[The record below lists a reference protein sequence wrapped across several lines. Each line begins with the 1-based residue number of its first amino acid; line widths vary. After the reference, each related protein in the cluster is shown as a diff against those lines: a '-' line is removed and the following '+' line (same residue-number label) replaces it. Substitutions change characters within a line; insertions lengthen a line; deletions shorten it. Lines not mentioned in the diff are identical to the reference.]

1 MWLEAAQ
8 QILYPNRCLLCAAAA
23 GPTTPICHDC
33 RASLPRNGKACS
45 QCALPLQG
53 AAGNS
58 LCGRCQ
64 KQPPRFDRA
73 ITPFLYLSPVDHL
86 LGRFKHH
93 GSLTHG
99 LLLADLLGEAIE
111 QLGPARPEI
120 LVPTPI
126 HPTRLRE
133 RGFSQTLELTR
144 HLSNK
149 IKIPW
154 DDRLLSKQR
163 HTPTQQGLDRQA
175 RRRNVRGSFH
185 CTANPPWRHVA
196 LVDDVITTG
205 TTADEMA
212 RVLKRAGVE
221 EVSVWAV
228 ARTPDP
234 R

>member
-8 QILYPNRCLLCAAAA
+8 QLLYPNRCLLCAAAT
-23 GPTTPICHDC
+23 G
-33 RASLPRNGKACS
+33 ASLPLCQHCRADLPQNTDTCA

-53 AAGNS
+53 TAGQT

-64 KQPPRFDRA
+64 QRPPYFNQA
-73 ITPFLYLSPVDHL
+73 IAPFQYLSPIDHL

-99 LLLADLLGEAIE
+99 RLLAQLLGEAIE
-111 QLGPARPEI
+111 RLGPARPQI
-120 LVPTPI
+120 LLPTPI
-126 HPTRLRE
+126 HPMRLRV

-144 HLSNK
+144 HLSK
-149 IKIPW
+149 KLAIPW
-154 DDRLLSKQR
+154 DDRLLTKQR
-163 HTPTQQGLDRQA
+163 HTPTQQGLDRRA

-185 CTANPPWRHVA
+185 CNTGLPWRHVA

-212 RVLKRAGVE
+212 RVLKQAGVV

-234 R
+234 H